1 MKKTK
6 NAFLFALHGL
16 QYAFV
21 HERNFKIEV
30 VLAVVVCIAGYAL
43 HITNLE
49 WLIVIMNIGFVLS
62 AELINT
68 AVEKLCDVTTAEINP
83 IIKVIKDVAAAA
95 VLIVAVIAFTCGSII
110 FIPAFLK
117 IIQQ

>member
-49 WLIVIMNIGFVLS
+49 WLIIIMNIGFVLS

-95 VLIVAVIAFTCGSII
+95 VLIAAAIAFVCALMI

-117 IIQQ
+117 IIHF

>member
-6 NAFLFALHGL
+6 NAFLFAIQGL

-21 HERNFKIEV
+21 HERNFKIEI
-30 VLAVVVCIAGYAL
+30 VLAIAACIAGYAL
-43 HITNLE
+43 HISNLE

-62 AELINT
+62 AELVNT
-68 AVEKLCDVTTAEINP
+68 AIEKLCDVTTNEINP
-83 IIKVIKDVAAAA
+83 LIKIIKDVAAAA
-95 VLIVAVIAFTCGSII
+95 VLLAAVIALVCASII

-117 IIQQ
+117 IIHQ